1 MLGMFAPMM
10 AFSIPLLD
18 TSLAIARRFLRK
30 ESIFGADRGHIHH
43 RLLDRGLSPRKVAF
57 LLYGICAIAALFSL
71 VMVNDHYEVLIIAIF
86 CTGTWYGVQRLG
98 YIEFDMAGRML
109 LQGSFRR
116 LLNAHISIHNF
127 ESALTLASTPD
138 DCWSVLEKAYKDFG
152 FCQIE
157 MQLAG
162 HSYVDDGAT
171 PDAFR
176 AWRLQIP
183 LSGGDYVRLTREFG
197 PNPQHNVVASFA
209 DVLRKTLESK
219 LLGFAPATSPEPL
232 AVEANSQQW
241 HYASA
246 GNSCSDR

>member
-1 MLGMFAPMM
+1 M
-10 AFSIPLLD
+10 
-18 TSLAIARRFLRK
+18 
-30 ESIFGADRGHIHH
+30 
-43 RLLDRGLSPRKVAF
+43 
-57 LLYGICAIAALFSL
+57 
-71 VMVNDHYEVLIIAIF
+71 LIIGIF
-86 CTGTWYGVQRLG
+86 CTGTWFAIQRLG
-98 YIEFDMAGRML
+98 YIEFDMARRML

-116 LLNAHISIHNF
+116 LLNAQISIHNF

-138 DCWSVLEKAYKDFG
+138 DCWSVLNKGYKDFG

-162 HSYVDDGAT
+162 HSYVDDSAP

-209 DVLRKTLESK
+209 DVLRTTLESK
-219 LLGFAPATSPEPL
+219 LPRFSPATSSPGSEPL
-232 AVEANSQQW
+232 PMEAYPEQW
-241 HYASA
+241 HYASV
-246 GNSCSDR
+246 GNSWSDR